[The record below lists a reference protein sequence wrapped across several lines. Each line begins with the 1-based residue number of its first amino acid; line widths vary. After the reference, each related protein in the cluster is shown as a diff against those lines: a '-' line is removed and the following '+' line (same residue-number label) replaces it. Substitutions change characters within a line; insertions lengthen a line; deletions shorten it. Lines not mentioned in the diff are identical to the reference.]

1 MNFMSRKLLRIVS
14 SFKLEEYVNGRQ
26 LGTHCTLE
34 SSHTLEWEPGL
45 PGPFG
50 VESTGVC
57 SCLNHVRG
65 VAGLKD
71 IVNLLPPTSET
82 SPEWE
87 SLIIEGTHH
96 FTEARLQSIGFPF
109 IYRLD
114 TLSNIQIY
122 SFLLIVTGL
131 WVSGISGRGQKRNPF
146 WDGSIEPQ

>member
-1 MNFMSRKLLRIVS
+1 MS
-14 SFKLEEYVNGRQ
+14 SFKLEEYVSGRQ
-26 LGTHCTLE
+26 LGTYCTLE
-34 SSHTLEWEPGL
+34 SSHTLECEPGL

-65 VAGLKD
+65 VASLKD
-71 IVNLLPPTSET
+71 IVSLLPPTSET

-96 FTEARLQSIGFPF
+96 FTEARLQSIGFTF

-122 SFLLIVTGL
+122 SFY
-131 WVSGISGRGQKRNPF
+131 
-146 WDGSIEPQ
+146 